1 MKNKEIKRNNLIYSL
16 YEKSE
21 DRRGWIG
28 IIITAYT
35 SFDQW
40 SLLLFINKINL
51 WDSIHCIELL
61 LFDIELLSKGTN
73 LCM

>member
-16 YEKSE
+16 YEESE
-21 DRRGWIG
+21 DSRGWIG

-51 WDSIHCIELL
+51 WDFMHCRELA
-61 LFDIELLSKGTN
+61 LFDIEYIEFLL
-73 LCM
+73 